1 MSTTS
6 DRIYKLF
13 DAIDAGEVDA
23 EQVIYACFN
32 AMNDTQVD
40 AVLAEMDSVSD
51 LMTDW
56 NEDDGQPSWEQEWE
70 DFGES
75 SGYEGYEGD
84 YI

>member
-1 MSTTS
+1 MSATS
-6 DRIYKLF
+6 DKIYELF
-13 DAIDAGEVDA
+13 NAIDAGEVDA

-32 AMNDTQVD
+32 AMNDTQAD
-40 AVLAEMDSVSD
+40 AVLAQFEDD
-51 LMTDW
+51 DW
-56 NEDDGQPSWEQEWE
+56 NDDGQPSWEQEWE

>member
-1 MSTTS
+1 MSAIS
-6 DRIYKLF
+6 DKMYELF
-13 DAIDAGEVDA
+13 NAIEVGEVDA

-40 AVLAEMDSVSD
+40 AVLAEFEDD
-51 LMTDW
+51 GQD
-56 NEDDGQPSWEQEWE
+56 DDGQPSVEQEWE